1 MIWIPII
8 HILNSKLT
16 QTNDFFV
23 VAEMEWELRHV
34 NTIYRNFYVMN
45 KSFSTHYKIPMNTY
59 IEYADA
65 VMRGAKRWEAKLN
78 RVQVANKIHC
88 TK

>member
-1 MIWIPII
+1 MTMIWIPII

-45 KSFSTHYKIPMNTY
+45 EIPMNTY